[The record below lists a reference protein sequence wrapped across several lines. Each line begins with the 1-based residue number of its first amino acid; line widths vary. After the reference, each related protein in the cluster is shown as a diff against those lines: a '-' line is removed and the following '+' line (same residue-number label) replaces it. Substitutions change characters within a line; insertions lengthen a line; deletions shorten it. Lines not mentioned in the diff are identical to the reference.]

1 MPSSPPAEAE
11 EEGTMAPG
19 EEWGEEWGKK
29 VVDPAALVAPGAFSS
44 LLMTGA
50 LVFVAEVFK
59 GLEDEEEEE
68 SIDSRTIIIMASSE

>member
-11 EEGTMAPG
+11 EEGTGTMAP
-19 EEWGEEWGKK
+19 GEEWGKK